1 MKYFLRLIALSLW
14 VCQMISHTPCL
25 AQIPGPPE
33 VTYLNTFG
41 REDGRPLFFPRIND
55 YLYYKDDKKLQEI
68 DRLAAKEDW
77 EGVYAMLHNYV
88 MNFGTQNFYKDN
100 YMIWRLGKLAEE
112 LKYLNKARQLYQIV
126 LKHHRYGNDKE
137 YRLYYDSLTRNDRDY
152 FLPVKYYYTMSN
164 AGFNIDTLQIP
175 ENVYTSLGDSV
186 NERYHNDY
194 GPALSGNDVIL
205 LFTSQRKQRL
215 DGMRYI
221 SDEGLYYARKADSTF
236 IRETS
241 EGLQIDTLPWT
252 QAKPFIGLN
261 TDQYNEGSPC
271 ISKDGNTIY
280 FARCGSPDGYG
291 NCDLYVSRKK
301 PDGTWTRG
309 TNLGLNLNTIAW
321 DSQPALSHTEDT
333 LFFASDR
340 MGGFGG
346 SDIYFAYK
354 VKDKEG
360 KKYRL
365 VELERNFID
374 TLWNWSPAQNI
385 GPIINTRYNEVSPF
399 YHPKFNV
406 LYFSSD
412 GQLINFGGF
421 DIYKSYRDGLMWR
434 EPKNTGPLI
443 NYKTDEYYFTID
455 SKAQNLY
462 YAKAIPTK
470 VFDIQKRDSVL
481 VDILNL
487 HTAALPM
494 EAQPLAVDKLEIAI
508 TDSITGEPS
517 KGFVAI
523 IDLDEGVEV
532 APRYIRDNGT
542 SRFDLIRNRN
552 YLIII
557 TGEDF
562 LRIEEEFL
570 FKGDTTIQVH
580 PIKFDK
586 WVFDALEFDDRSA
599 EIKEQMKPDLD
610 KLVDYFLADHPNL
623 GLKISGHTDSRGNEN
638 DNLRLS
644 QARADAIKQYILN
657 RGRFKP
663 ERIVAIGYGSQQRII
678 QDEQTEEDLRKNRRV
693 EFEIFKVDK

>member
-1 MKYFLRLIALSLW
+1 MKNYLRLICVFLVLFILTLHDIFGQPPS
-14 VCQMISHTPCL
+14 
-25 AQIPGPPE
+25 PPE

-41 REDGRPLFFPRIND
+41 REDGKILYFPYVNQ
-55 YLYYKDDKKLQEI
+55 YLYYRDETKLKELDK
-68 DRLAAKEDW
+68 LAEKGDYEA
-77 EGVYAMLHNYV
+77 VYTAMYEYV
-88 MNFGTQNFYKDN
+88 MRFGSQNFYKDN

-112 LKYLNKARQLYQIV
+112 LKYLNKARMLYQLV
-126 LKHHRYGNDKE
+126 LKHHRYGDDKN
-137 YRLYYDSLTRNDRDY
+137 YRLYYDSLTRNDKDY
-152 FLPVKYYYTMSN
+152 YLPVKYYYTMSN

-175 ENVYTSLGDSV
+175 ESVYTALGDSV
-186 NERYHNDY
+186 NSRNYNDY
-194 GPALSGNDVIL
+194 GPSLSGNDLIL

-215 DGMRYI
+215 SGMKYV

-236 IRETS
+236 IRQTN
-241 EGLQIDTLPWT
+241 EGSIVDTLPWT
-252 QAKPFIGLN
+252 QAKPFVGLN
-261 TDQYNEGSPC
+261 TDSYNEGSAT
-271 ISKDGNTIY
+271 ISRDGKTIF
-280 FARCGSPDGYG
+280 FARCDSPDGLG
-291 NCDLYVSRKK
+291 NCDLYVSRRKT
-301 PDGTWTRG
+301 DGTWTKG
-309 TNLGLNLNTIAW
+309 TNLGINVNTIAW

-346 SDIYFAYK
+346 SDLYFTYK
-354 VKDKEG
+354 YKD
-360 KKYRL
+360 
-365 VELERNFID
+365 RNGFDYKIIEYENNYVD
-374 TLWNWSPAQNI
+374 TLWNWAPAQNI
-385 GPIINTRYNEVSPF
+385 GPIINTRRNEVSPF
-399 YHPKFNV
+399 YHPIFNV

-421 DIYKSYRDGLMWR
+421 DIYKSYREGLTWK

-443 NYKTDEYYFTID
+443 NYRTDEYYFTID

-470 VFDIQKRDSVL
+470 VFDMQKRDSVM
-481 VDILNL
+481 VDVLNL

-494 EAQPLAVDKLEIAI
+494 EAQPLAVDRLEVAI

-517 KGFVAI
+517 KGFIAI

-542 SRFDLIRNRN
+542 ARFDLIRNRN

-557 TGEDF
+557 TGDDF

-570 FKGDTTIQVH
+570 FKGDTTIQVY

-586 WVFDALEFDDRSA
+586 WVFDALEFDEASSKITD
-599 EIKEQMKPDLD
+599 KMKPDLD

-623 GLKISGHTDSRGNEN
+623 GIKISGHTDNQGTDAS
-638 DNLRLS
+638 NLQLS
-644 QARADAIKQYILN
+644 QERADAIKQYILD

-663 ERIVAIGYGSQQRII
+663 NRVNSIGHGSRMPII
-678 QDEQTEEDLRKNRRV
+678 LNATTEEERRKNRRV
-693 EFEIFKVDK
+693 EFEIFKIY